1 MIIDIPDKEDFL
13 QAGLSMLNLAWDAV
27 VSLYI
32 NLEYSELNDQDADV
46 STTEAYW
53 KAAQH
58 PISVAL
64 ALAQQGIELL
74 LKGRIV
80 EVSPF
85 LLLTGPRDWPSGC
98 SDKDTPFADFRT
110 IEAHELIRI
119 HDAVVSERLSD
130 SFKSQFENI
139 RRLRNTVFHGVDKR
153 VRPAAEDVFRVVLE
167 AVHRLYEPRSW
178 VRLRRD
184 YLEST
189 PSSIAYSGPDSELIL
204 ITEALQAVRILKPS
218 ETKKYFGFH
227 KNRRRYICYTCA
239 LNCSDA
245 SLEPKIAVL
254 DPNTPD
260 SATLYCFVCDKHYA
274 VVREKCTHAG
284 CPGNVIDAGDGI
296 CLSCYK
302 GVDIE

>member
-1 MIIDIPDKEDFL
+1 MITDIPDKEDFL
-13 QAGLSMLNLAWDAV
+13 QSGLSMLNLAWDAV
-27 VSLYI
+27 ARLFIDLDYAD
-32 NLEYSELNDQDADV
+32 LDAEGEEEL
-46 STTEAYW
+46 TKKAYW

-74 LKGRIV
+74 LKGRIA

-98 SDKDTPFADFRT
+98 NDKDTPFADFRT

-119 HDAVVSERLSD
+119 HDAVVRERLSG

-139 RRLRNTVFHGVDKR
+139 RRLRNTVFHSVDKR
-153 VRPAAEDVFRVVLE
+153 LRPTAEDVLRVVLE
-167 AVHRLYEPRSW
+167 AVHCLYEPRSW
-178 VRLRRD
+178 IRLRRD
-184 YLEST
+184 YLERT
-189 PSSIAYSGPDSELIL
+189 PNSIAYSSPGSELIL
-204 ITEALQAVRILKPS
+204 ITEALHAISILKPF
-218 ETKKYFGFH
+218 ETKKYLGFR

-245 SLEPKIAVL
+245 DLEPKIAVL
-254 DPNTPD
+254 DPNSPD
-260 SATLYCFVCDKHYA
+260 STTLYCFVCDKHYA
-274 VVREKCTHAG
+274 VVREKCTNAG
-284 CPGNVIDAGDGI
+284 CQGNVIDAEDRI

-302 GVDIE
+302 

>member
-1 MIIDIPDKEDFL
+1 VITDIPDKQDFL
-13 QAGLSMLNLAWDAV
+13 QNGLSMLNLAWDAV
-27 VSLYI
+27 ARLLIDLDYAD
-32 NLEYSELNDQDADV
+32 LDAEGEEELTKKV
-46 STTEAYW
+46 YW

-74 LKGRIV
+74 LKGRIT
-80 EVSPF
+80 EISPF

-98 SDKDTPFADFRT
+98 NGKDTPFADFRT
-110 IEAHELIRI
+110 IEAHELIRV
-119 HDAVVSERLSD
+119 HDTVVSERLSD

-139 RRLRNTVFHGVDKR
+139 RRLRNTIFHGVDKR
-153 VRPAAEDVFRVVLE
+153 LRPTVEDVVRVVLE
-167 AVHRLYEPRSW
+167 AVHCLYEPRGW

-189 PSSIAYSGPDSELIL
+189 PNSIAYSGPGSELIL
-204 ITEALQAVRILKPS
+204 IEEMLHAIKILKPF
-218 ETKKYFGFH
+218 ETKKYLGFH

-239 LNCSDA
+239 LNCSEAD
-245 SLEPKIAVL
+245 LEPKIAVL

-260 SATLYCFVCDKHYA
+260 STTLYCFVCDKHYA
-274 VVREKCTHAG
+274 VIRQKCTNDK
-284 CPGNVIDAGDGI
+284 CLGNVIDAEDGV

-302 GVDIE
+302 GVDIG